1 MSRSRDKYKLWQ
13 HPNGTIY
20 ILWHESAEHTSDG
33 VRKTSRR
40 ISTGTKDWSIAEQYR
55 ARFIAG
61 LKNPITPE
69 EPTISYLL
77 QRYRDEHAV
86 NTRSLKKIDQIIK
99 TLKPFF
105 GDLQP
110 CHISNNLL
118 KDYAKSRGVGPG
130 TILRELGT
138 LKAALHYAEGN
149 RWIAIQPQFVM
160 PVRSPPPRDIWL
172 TREQVNQLIEATKS
186 VHIKL
191 FIQIALGTAARSG
204 AILDLTWQQIDFDK
218 RLIDFGRGWGNKRRA
233 VVPMNDELYDTL
245 KTAWELRQCDYVIE
259 YRGQKLDSIK
269 CAFRRLCK
277 DCNIK
282 ASAHT
287 LRHTAATWLVM
298 ANVPLSEVA
307 RLLGDSERT
316 VERVYGKHAPDYL
329 RRAVNSLNLTPQRPK
344 ALQL

>member
-1 MSRSRDKYKLWQ
+1 MSKDSDKYRLWR
-13 HPNGTIY
+13 HHNGTIY
-20 ILWHESAEHTSDG
+20 IVWYERSELAPNDIRTTTRRVSA
-33 VRKTSRR
+33 
-40 ISTGTKDWSIAEQYR
+40 GTKDWNTAEQFR
-55 ARFIAG
+55 SQFIAG
-61 LKNPITPE
+61 LKNPAPPE

-77 QRYRDEHAV
+77 QRYRDEHGV
-86 NTRSLKKIDQIIK
+86 NTRSLKKIDQYLRI
-99 TLKPFF
+99 LKPFF

-118 KDYAKSRGVGPG
+118 KDYAKSRGVGDG

-149 RWIAIQPQFVM
+149 RWISIQPTFVM
-160 PVRSPPPRDIWL
+160 PVRQPPPRDIWL
-172 TREQVNQLIEATKS
+172 TRKQVSQLIDAAKS

-191 FIQIALGTAARSG
+191 FIQIALATAARSG
-204 AILDLTWQQIDFDK
+204 AILDLTWQQVDFEK
-218 RLIDFGRGWGNKRRA
+218 RWIDFGRGWGNKRRA
-233 VVPMNDELYDTL
+233 VVPMNDDLYETL
-245 KTAWELRQCDYVIE
+245 KMAWELRQCDYVVE
-259 YRGQKLDSIK
+259 YRGKKLISIK

-277 DCNIK
+277 NCNIK

-316 VERVYGKHAPDYL
+316 VERVYGKHAPEYL
-329 RRAVNSLNLTPQRPK
+329 QRAVSHLKLTSLKL
-344 ALQL
+344 